1 MKCEKCERDITEQWE
16 NNITYKGE
24 EEHHNPPQFMLDN
37 WRGTLHNLC
46 VDCHDDLHKEI
57 IKILNKILGTLKF
70 CNSEYWVWRKMS
82 QQQKAQSIN
91 ETTKFTN
98 EWLETK

>member
-57 IKILNKILGTLKF
+57 IKIFKKETKVICSLVLNKGK
-70 CNSEYWVWRKMS
+70 K
-82 QQQKAQSIN
+82 K
-91 ETTKFTN
+91 
-98 EWLETK
+98 